1 MDGVRNE
8 EDRPVVGVSSGFDV
22 GRWAPLLIGLGVGVW
37 WSLYSRLLTLAD
49 WITYSVARLPRGGH
63 LASAVEFFT
72 FEAPK
77 VLMLLVLVVFGV
89 GMLRTYITP
98 ERARAS
104 LAGRKE
110 AAGILLAGLLG
121 IITPFCSCSAVP
133 MFLGFVESGVP
144 LGVTFSFLIA
154 SPMINE
160 VALVLL
166 LGMFGVRVAGLY
178 VATGLGVAMVSGW
191 IIGRLRMERY
201 LEPWVL
207 ELRRGTDLPLSSGM
221 TFTERV
227 VAGRH
232 AVREIVGRVWLYVLA
247 GIAVGAGIHGYVPM
261 GTLAAML
268 GKAAWWSVPLA
279 VLLGIPLYSNA
290 AGVIPILSALLEKG
304 AALGTSLAFIMAVI
318 AISPP
323 EMLILRKVLKPQLI
337 AVFAG
342 VVTVGIM
349 VVGYL
354 FNILL

>member
-1 MDGVRNE
+1 MDDVQNTGISQIAGPPASRRWPGVAI
-8 EDRPVVGVSSGFDV
+8 VLVSAGLAA
-22 GRWAPLLIGLGVGVW
+22 WWLI
-37 WSLYSRLLTLAD
+37 YCRLLAFSNWLTFNVLG
-49 WITYSVARLPRGGH
+49 LPRDAH
-63 LASAVEFFT
+63 FASAVQFFL
-72 FEAPK
+72 FEVPK

-89 GMLRTYITP
+89 GVLRTYLTP
-98 ERARAS
+98 ERARAI

-110 AAGILLAGLLG
+110 AAGIVLAGLLG

-144 LGVTFSFLIA
+144 LAVTFAFLIA

-166 LGMFGVRVAGLY
+166 LGMFGWRVAVLY
-178 VATGLGVAMVSGW
+178 VTTGLAVAMTSGW
-191 IIGRLRMERY
+191 IIGRCRMERY

-207 ELRRGTDLPLSSGM
+207 ELRSGADLELASSLHLE
-221 TFTERV
+221 ERI
-227 VAGRH
+227 VAGAY
-232 AVREIVGRVWLYVLA
+232 AVREIVGRVWLFLIA
-247 GIAVGAGIHGYVPM
+247 GIAIGAGIHGYVPIGAM
-261 GTLAAML
+261 AAML
-268 GKAAWWSVPLA
+268 GKRAWWSVPLG
-279 VLLGIPLYSNA
+279 VLMGIPLYSNA

-337 AVFAG
+337 GVFAG
-342 VVTVGIM
+342 VVTVGII

-354 FNILL
+354 FNLLL